1 MGHSDVGAVSYDNLA
16 RLLAIVQ
23 GMPIEKLRLILE
35 FAEFLKT
42 QQPKSAN
49 KD

>member
-1 MGHSDVGAVSYDNLA
+1 MDNLA
-16 RLLAIVQ
+16 RLKAALE
-23 GMPIEKLRLILE
+23 GLSLEDLRLVLL
-35 FAEFLKT
+35 FVEFLKT